1 MILRY
6 HYPSVVYIKTEDPDL
21 PAFYFDPLIN
31 PISHRYAVKV
41 SVSQFICV
49 CVCVCLSVCLF
60 VCLSVCVCVFHLCV
74 LLQVNMYCRVMES
87 TIVHYNYLSV
97 HLLQV
102 NMYCRVMENSIVSQL
117 TRHHFNAWL
126 DNTPAQK

>member
-41 SVSQFICV
+41 CV
-49 CVCVCLSVCLF
+49 CVRTCMHVCVSLSVICLF
-60 VCLSVCVCVFHLCV
+60 VCLCMYAC
-74 LLQVNMYCRVMES
+74 QYVN
-87 TIVHYNYLSV
+87 
-97 HLLQV
+97 
-102 NMYCRVMENSIVSQL
+102 NSSSSH
-117 TRHHFNAWL
+117 RSFNVVGYR
-126 DNTPAQK
+126 DV

>member
-41 SVSQFICV
+41 CLCTMSVLVTCPCVGCV
-49 CVCVCLSVCLF
+49 CF
-60 VCLSVCVCVFHLCV
+60 YLCV
-74 LLQVNMYCRVMES
+74 YYQEYIIEKVLPYAYKFSRGVIFAYG
-87 TIVHYNYLSV
+87 
-97 HLLQV
+97 
-102 NMYCRVMENSIVSQL
+102 
-117 TRHHFNAWL
+117 
-126 DNTPAQK
+126 

>member
-41 SVSQFICV
+41 YRVYVCVCICV
-49 CVCVCLSVCLF
+49 CVCVF
-60 VCLSVCVCVFHLCV
+60 IRQGV
-74 LLQVNMYCRVMES
+74 LTMSIYGRDSAMMFSFN
-87 TIVHYNYLSV
+87 IV
-97 HLLQV
+97 
-102 NMYCRVMENSIVSQL
+102 E
-117 TRHHFNAWL
+117 
-126 DNTPAQK
+126 